1 MLSSTHVGII
11 GGGVAGLAAATTL
24 AEKGIETTVLEAGSQ
39 LGGRARNVA
48 VEFNSQV
55 VQLDNGQHILLGAY
69 HETLKLLKQIGV
81 DEQQAFLRMP
91 LTLEVRSLTKR
102 PSFKLSAPNYLPF
115 PLNQLFGF
123 LFCKGLTLSERFS
136 VVSFMLRLKQSGYH
150 QPVDTPLIDYLK
162 QEQQSDNTI
171 ALLWEPLCLAAL
183 NTPINVASSKI
194 FLNVL
199 RDTFNGKKSD
209 SQLLLPK
216 QGLSE
221 LFAQPVT
228 RYIQERKGHV
238 LTDHRV
244 KSVTTKENGFLVTSK
259 NTTFEF
265 SHIIFAT
272 SSLRL
277 QDVASGLP
285 KLAAPI
291 EMASNY
297 QFQPIYT
304 VYLQYQSDTKLS
316 SPMIG
321 LTGTVSQWVFDRGI
335 LCGQHGLMAV
345 IISAEGTHQK
355 LTHDALSL
363 KIANELYQAFPQLK
377 KPLWHQVI
385 AEKRATFSCSVD
397 LPRPSNNT
405 RQSNVYIAGDY
416 TYADYPATIEG
427 AVRSGI
433 KTANMVINQRFAI

>member
-1 MLSSTHVGII
+1 MLGTTHVGII
-11 GGGVAGLAAATTL
+11 GGGVAGLAAATAL
-24 AEKGIETTVLEAGSQ
+24 AEQGIAVTILEAGSQ

-69 HETLKLLKQIGV
+69 HETLTWLKKLGV
-81 DEQQAFLRMP
+81 DEQQAFMRLP
-91 LTLEVRSLTKR
+91 LTLEVLSLDQR
-102 PSFKLSAPNYLPF
+102 LSFKFRTPNYLPF
-115 PLNQLFGF
+115 PFNQLVGF

-136 VVSFMLRLKQSGYH
+136 VVRFMLNLKQSNYH
-150 QPVDTPLIDYLK
+150 LAIDTPLKDFLK
-162 QEQQSDNTI
+162 QHRQSDKTI
-171 ALLWEPLCLAAL
+171 TLLWEPLCLAAL
-183 NTPINVASSKI
+183 NTPIHLASSKI
-194 FLNVL
+194 FLNIL
-199 RDTFNGKKSD
+199 KDTFNGKKTA

-228 RYIQERKGHV
+228 RYLQNKNGLI
-238 LTDHRV
+238 LTNHRV
-244 KSVTTKENGFLVTSK
+244 KSIAPKENGFQVMSK
-259 NTTFEF
+259 NNSFEF
-265 SHIIFAT
+265 SHLILAT

-277 QDVASGLP
+277 QDIASGFP
-285 KLAAPI
+285 KLAGLV
-291 EMASNY
+291 EMANQY
-297 QFQPIYT
+297 RYQPIYT
-304 VYLQYQSDTKLS
+304 VYLQYPSETKLP

-321 LTGTVSQWVFDRGI
+321 LTGSTSQWVFDRGL

-345 IISAEGTHQK
+345 IISAEGKHQK

-363 KIANELYQAFPQLK
+363 KIANELHQAFPMLK

-385 AEKRATFSCSVD
+385 AEKRATFSCHVD
-397 LPRPSNNT
+397 LPRPANNT
-405 RQSNVYIAGDY
+405 RQPHVYIAGDY

-433 KTANMVINQRFAI
+433 NTANMIINQ

>member
-1 MLSSTHVGII
+1 MLRTKHVGII
-11 GGGVAGLAAATTL
+11 GGGVAGLAAATLL
-24 AEKGIETTVLEAGSQ
+24 AEKGIEVTILEAGSQ

-69 HETLKLLKQIGV
+69 HETLKWLKQLGV
-81 DEQQAFLRMP
+81 NEKQAFIRMP
-91 LTLEVRSLTKR
+91 LTLEVLSLNQRS
-102 PSFKLSAPNYLPF
+102 SFKFRAHDYLPF
-115 PLNQLFGF
+115 PLNHLVGF
-123 LFCKGLTLSERFS
+123 LCCTGLTLSERLA
-136 VVSFMLRLKQSGYH
+136 VVRLMLRLKQSNYH
-150 QPVDTPLIDYLK
+150 CAIDTPVSDFLK
-162 QEQQSDNTI
+162 QQQQSDKTI
-171 ALLWEPLCLAAL
+171 TLLWEPLCLSAL
-183 NTPINVASSKI
+183 NTPIHVASSKI

-199 RDTFNGKKSD
+199 KDTFNGKKAD

-228 RYIQERKGHV
+228 RFIQNRNGHI
-238 LTDHRV
+238 LTNHRV
-244 KSVTTKENGFLVTSK
+244 KSIAPKANGYQVMSK
-259 NTTFEF
+259 SHTFDF
-265 SHIIFAT
+265 SHLIMAT

-277 QDVASGLP
+277 QDIASGFP
-285 KLAAPI
+285 KLAGLV
-291 EMASNY
+291 EMASSY
-297 QFQPIYT
+297 QYQPIYT
-304 VYLQYQSDTKLS
+304 VYLQYPTDAKLS

-321 LTGTVSQWVFDRGI
+321 LTGSTSQWVFDRGL
-335 LCGQHGLMAV
+335 LCNQHGLMAV
-345 IISAEGTHQK
+345 IISAEGKHQK

-363 KIANELYQAFPQLK
+363 KIANELHQAFPHLK

-385 AEKRATFSCSVD
+385 AEKRATFSCNVD

-405 RQSNVYIAGDY
+405 RQQNIYIAGDY

-433 KTANMVINQRFAI
+433 LTANLIINQQA